1 MTDFFRPDG
10 QWGRQGETG
19 EVAVRLME
27 SLGSHAIFTLNATG
41 EIATWPAPAA
51 ELYGHKAEAVLGERL
66 RFLLGEGDEDGTV
79 EDAAAILPE
88 AKTGTVEREGW
99 HERSDGSVFW
109 GTLTLSPLREDE
121 SGGYGVVCQD
131 TTTTKEYQRMLERQN
146 DRLKEFT
153 DILAHDL
160 RNPLNAIDQHL
171 TLYEETGERTH
182 IESIDRTTDRMARL
196 VEDLLRVAKQGDV
209 VTNPEPTDIE
219 TVARLAW
226 TGTGGP
232 HDRLECE
239 TIPAVSADSDRLCE
253 LFENLLRN
261 AVEHGSTEI
270 PDNPTANT
278 KTGDERSESVTVRVG
293 PLDDGFYVEDD
304 GPGIPDSVGA
314 EVFDHGVTTARDGSG
329 YGLSIVRTIVNA
341 HGWDISLATA
351 ENVGARF
358 EVTGIEPLD

>member
-1 MTDFFRPDG
+1 MSDSPRSDER
-10 QWGRQGETG
+10 WGRQGEAG
-19 EVAVRLME
+19 ETAVRLIE
-27 SLGSHAIFTLNATG
+27 SLGSHAIFTLDAEGAIT
-41 EIATWPAPAA
+41 TWPAPAA
-51 ELYGHKAEAVLGERL
+51 GLYGHEAEAVLGEHL
-66 RFLLGEGDEDGTV
+66 RVLLGDDDGTV

-88 AKTGTVEREGW
+88 AKTETVEREGW

-109 GTLTLSPLREDE
+109 GTLTLSPLRESE
-121 SGGYGVVCQD
+121 GYGAVCRD

-171 TLYEETGERTH
+171 TLYEETGESTH

-209 VTNPEPTDIE
+209 VTDPEPTDIE

-232 HDRLECE
+232 GDSLECR
-239 TIPAVSADSDRLCE
+239 TVPTVSADPDRLCE
-253 LFENLLRN
+253 LFANLLRN
-261 AVEHGSTEI
+261 AVEHGSTG
-270 PDNPTANT
+270 DSTT
-278 KTGDERSESVTVRVG
+278 DTGGDHGEGVTVRIG

-304 GPGIPDSVGA
+304 GPGISDSIGA

-351 ENVGARF
+351 ESGGARF
-358 EVTGIEPLD
+358 EITGIGFLD